1 MNISKLK
8 IIQKLCNTKKRSL
21 VVKLWTNKNIARD
34 WGKLGSNVLSL
45 LQAYQAKKHGAMT
58 KDVTGGEL
66 GNMTVICQSE
76 DSSTQLDVK
85 LENVTVWLTQAHM
98 VQPVRLM
105 AWTVKL
111 RNFYLQVIQLT

>member
-1 MNISKLK
+1 
-8 IIQKLCNTKKRSL
+8 
-21 VVKLWTNKNIARD
+21 
-34 WGKLGSNVLSL
+34 
-45 LQAYQAKKHGAMT
+45 MT

>member
-45 LQAYQAKKHGAMT
+45 LQAYHAKKHGAMT
-58 KDVTGGEL
+58 KDEVL
-66 GNMTVICQSE
+66 QQRRLRQC
-76 DSSTQLDVK
+76 
-85 LENVTVWLTQAHM
+85 LEM
-98 VQPVRLM
+98 P
-105 AWTVKL
+105 
-111 RNFYLQVIQLT
+111 

>member
-1 MNISKLK
+1 
-8 IIQKLCNTKKRSL
+8 
-21 VVKLWTNKNIARD
+21 
-34 WGKLGSNVLSL
+34 
-45 LQAYQAKKHGAMT
+45 MT

-105 AWTVKL
+105 A
-111 RNFYLQVIQLT
+111 

>member
-34 WGKLGSNVLSL
+34 WGKMESNVLSL

-58 KDVTGGEL
+58 KDVTDGEL

-111 RNFYLQVIQLT
+111 RNF